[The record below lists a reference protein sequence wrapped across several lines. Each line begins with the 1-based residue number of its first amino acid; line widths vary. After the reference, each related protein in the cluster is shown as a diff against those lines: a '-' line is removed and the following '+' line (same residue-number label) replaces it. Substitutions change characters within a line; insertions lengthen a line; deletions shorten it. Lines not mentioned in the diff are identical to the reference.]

1 MNAARD
7 TAGRSLSWTLF
18 KYIVGETLL
27 SFTVCFFIFFFIFFV
42 NQMLFI
48 AEDMLSKK
56 APVPQVIRL
65 LIYAVPS
72 VVSLSAPF
80 ACLVGTLMTIGR
92 LTSDNEILVMLSSGL
107 SYRMIFAPAFAVGV
121 FISAL
126 SFFANDVLLP
136 AGRVQYGRL
145 YRQVLASTPALELSA
160 HSVKRFKDTVI
171 VTGEVTGTSI
181 DDVFIIDK
189 TGDGERRVIMAKN
202 AELRD
207 AGKEGLSLELNQAFV
222 QSSKEVARYDYD
234 YASSRFLR
242 YWVPQEDMIQA
253 ISSLTPSEMSSR
265 DVRKA
270 IREKRETLRKQLD
283 QRYRRALNHALT
295 LENSLRKGPGHEAWN
310 HRAQALA
317 GFTRETRAAEALIK
331 DRSLRQHLIEY
342 YKKFSLPLGAF
353 SFMFLTVPMGLM
365 VKKNG
370 GAIGFIFGIV
380 IAFIYWVLLIGG
392 QTMGLRLGYS
402 PFWCMWLP
410 DIAAVV
416 IGFSLTLIRIK
427 K

>member
-1 MNAARD
+1 M
-7 TAGRSLSWTLF
+7 
-18 KYIVGETLL
+18 
-27 SFTVCFFIFFFIFFV
+27 FI
-42 NQMLFI
+42 L
-48 AEDMLSKK
+48 
-56 APVPQVIRL
+56 
-65 LIYAVPS
+65 
-72 VVSLSAPF
+72 
-80 ACLVGTLMTIGR
+80 
-92 LTSDNEILVMLSSGL
+92 
-107 SYRMIFAPAFAVGV
+107 
-121 FISAL
+121 
-126 SFFANDVLLP
+126 
-136 AGRVQYGRL
+136 
-145 YRQVLASTPALELSA
+145 
-160 HSVKRFKDTVI
+160 
-171 VTGEVTGTSI
+171 
-181 DDVFIIDK
+181 DK